1 MKCVQP
7 NGSRH
12 VFTLK
17 LPRQEAPH
25 GDCLECE
32 RPVDR
37 HEGPPAPRQQLYTV
51 KEVARTLIRVGEGM
65 PYRGAGRMLRR
76 EAERLKISK
85 FGFAYP
91 SRDSSVVED
100 WVEVF
105 APVVFEPHAPSEWPA
120 LVMLDDLPF
129 DIRSTMNAGGKKI
142 VFRIFGALGYDEQL
156 KRSIVRLE
164 AFPNKT
170 AASWKRYLTSIPGRP
185 QGIVCDNESG
195 MLSGIAQAW
204 PHTPEE
210 PSPLIWLCHWHLKN
224 ALQKLLYRYGK
235 LHTPLAVA
243 LNTAFQN
250 QTQWDA
256 FCQLARQSNFPAI
269 EKWLDNPS
277 PTWWAGNVSMEHRVA
292 WQLANMRSVPTTTS
306 ALEQNLRWLREAIK
320 QRKFAFRNRE
330 RFNRL
335 LMLMQ
340 LHLNGKANE
349 GRYALRIR
357 HVLETNGG
365 HPAARRI
372 ITDPK
377 GHHSLWL

>member
-1 MKCVQP
+1 
-7 NGSRH
+7 
-12 VFTLK
+12 
-17 LPRQEAPH
+17 
-25 GDCLECE
+25 
-32 RPVDR
+32 
-37 HEGPPAPRQQLYTV
+37 
-51 KEVARTLIRVGEGM
+51 
-65 PYRGAGRMLRR
+65 MLRR

-85 FGFAYP
+85 FGFTYP

-105 APVVFEPHAPSEWPA
+105 APVVFEPHAPNEWPA

-142 VFRIFGALGYDEQL
+142 VFRIFGALGLDDQL
-156 KRSIVRLE
+156 KRSIVKLE

-170 AASWKRYLTSIPGRP
+170 AASWKSYLTSIPGRP

-224 ALQKLLYRYGK
+224 ALQRLLYNSGK

-250 QTQWDA
+250 QAQWDA
-256 FCQLARQSNFPAI
+256 FCQLARQSNFPRI
-269 EKWLDNPS
+269 ETWLDKPS

-292 WQLANMRSVPTTTS
+292 WQLAHMRSVPTTTS
-306 ALEQNLRWLREAIK
+306 ALEQHLRWLREAIK

-340 LHLNGKANE
+340 LHLNGKTNE
-349 GRYALRIR
+349 GCYALRIR
-357 HVLETNGG
+357 HVLEQNDG

-372 ITDPK
+372 ITDSK
-377 GHHSLWL
+377 GHHSLWV

>member
-105 APVVFEPHAPSEWPA
+105 APQNASMATTPGMFSRVPLPPAPTVVW
-120 LVMLDDLPF
+120 M
-129 DIRSTMNAGGKKI
+129 G
-142 VFRIFGALGYDEQL
+142 
-156 KRSIVRLE
+156 
-164 AFPNKT
+164 
-170 AASWKRYLTSIPGRP
+170 
-185 QGIVCDNESG
+185 
-195 MLSGIAQAW
+195 
-204 PHTPEE
+204 
-210 PSPLIWLCHWHLKN
+210 
-224 ALQKLLYRYGK
+224 
-235 LHTPLAVA
+235 
-243 LNTAFQN
+243 
-250 QTQWDA
+250 
-256 FCQLARQSNFPAI
+256 
-269 EKWLDNPS
+269 
-277 PTWWAGNVSMEHRVA
+277 
-292 WQLANMRSVPTTTS
+292 
-306 ALEQNLRWLREAIK
+306 
-320 QRKFAFRNRE
+320 
-330 RFNRL
+330 
-335 LMLMQ
+335 
-340 LHLNGKANE
+340 
-349 GRYALRIR
+349 
-357 HVLETNGG
+357 
-365 HPAARRI
+365 
-372 ITDPK
+372 
-377 GHHSLWL
+377 